1 MNLEKIGTV
10 LLSVLLICSVG
21 LVVNAAPHA
30 ADWKVF
36 KTADDM
42 TGIETIG
49 AHAGQQVAAGFHLFG
64 IECGRPQ
71 TGESVYFTWAVAGE
85 SFYSSSIKMIVKV
98 DDNPPQN
105 LLAGPYNNSHDSGYA
120 SFIGYGAGREL
131 MPQLRA
137 GERARVRLQSST
149 TTVNFSVSLKG
160 FTKAG
165 TEVLASC
172 GK

>member
-1 MNLEKIGTV
+1 MNLARIGTV
-10 LLSVLLICSVG
+10 LLSALLICS
-21 LVVNAAPHA
+21 LVLEVDAAPHA
-30 ADWKVF
+30 ADWVVT

-42 TGIETIG
+42 TGIETVG
-49 AHAGQQVAAGFHLFG
+49 AHAGEEVAAGFHDFG

-71 TGESVYFTWAVAGE
+71 TGESIYFTWSVAGE
-85 SFYSSSIKMIVKV
+85 SFLSSSIKMIVKV

-105 LLAGPYNNSHDSGYA
+105 LLAGPYNDSHDSGYA

-137 GERARVRLQSST
+137 GERARIRLQSGT

-165 TEVLASC
+165 AEVLASC
-172 GK
+172 GE

>member
-1 MNLEKIGTV
+1 MSLSILIYV
-10 LLSVLLICSVG
+10 LQFGSS
-21 LVVNAAPHA
+21 VNAGVETNPPSQFDNWAVYA
-30 ADWKVF
+30 TD
-36 KTADDM
+36 DDM
-42 TGIETIG
+42 TNIKTVGTWAAQHLESGG
-49 AHAGQQVAAGFHLFG
+49 AHHFG

-71 TGESVYFTWAVAGE
+71 TGESIYFTWAVDGVP
-85 SFYSSSIKMIVKV
+85 FFSSSITMIVKV

-105 LLAGPYNNSHDSGYA
+105 LLAGTYSNSNDSGYA

-137 GERARVRLQSST
+137 GERARVRLQSGT

-160 FTKAG
+160 FDKAG